1 MSNTI
6 VHILLLSDICA
17 NICQY
22 TELNIYKL
30 SPIKFQMNHNEIK
43 LFSPATVANVACGFD
58 VLGFCLDTVGDEM
71 VIRKVD
77 KKGIRITKI
86 EGFKLPFETELNV
99 AGVSAL
105 AMYQELQPD
114 CGFEIE
120 IKKNIKPGSGIGS
133 SAASAVGSV
142 YGINALLES
151 PLNKT
156 QLTRFAMKGEAFAS
170 GSEHA
175 DNIAPALFGGF
186 TLVKSVNPLEI
197 LQIPSP
203 DNLYVTIIH
212 PQIEIKTAISRAIL
226 PKNIALQDAVTQWAN
241 VGSFIHSL
249 HTSDYPL
256 MKRSLHDV
264 IIEPHRSKLIPHY
277 DEVKKQTLNVGA
289 LGTNISG
296 SGPSIFSLCEGIKT
310 ANQVKDVMRKIYSN
324 TGIDFDIHV
333 SKMNTQG
340 VKVL

>member
-1 MSNTI
+1 
-6 VHILLLSDICA
+6 
-17 NICQY
+17 
-22 TELNIYKL
+22 
-30 SPIKFQMNHNEIK
+30 MNKSEIK

-58 VLGFCLDTVGDEM
+58 VLGLCLDTIGDEM
-71 VIRKVD
+71 VVRKVD
-77 KKGIRITKI
+77 EKGVRITKI

-133 SAASAVGSV
+133 SAASAIGSV
-142 YGINALLES
+142 YGINALLGS

-156 QLTRFAMKGEAFAS
+156 QLTQFAIKGEALAS

-186 TLVKSVNPLEI
+186 TLVKSVNLLEI

-226 PKNIALQDAVTQWAN
+226 PKNVPLKAAINQWAN

-256 MKRSLHDV
+256 MQRSLHDV

-277 DEVKKQTLNVGA
+277 NEVKQQTLKVGA

-296 SGPSIFSLCEGIKT
+296 SGPSIFSLCKGIEN
-310 ANQVKDVMRKIYSN
+310 ANKVRDVMRNIYSN
-324 TGIDFDIHV
+324 TGIEFDVHV
-333 SKMNTQG
+333 SKINTQG
-340 VKVL
+340 VKIL

>member
-1 MSNTI
+1 MKKS
-6 VHILLLSDICA
+6 
-17 NICQY
+17 
-22 TELNIYKL
+22 EL
-30 SPIKFQMNHNEIK
+30 K

-58 VLGFCLDTVGDEM
+58 VLGLCLDTIGDEM
-71 VIRKVD
+71 VVRKVD
-77 KKGIRITKI
+77 KKGVRITKI

-142 YGINALLES
+142 YGINALLGS

-156 QLTRFAMKGEAFAS
+156 QLTQFAIKGEALAS

-186 TLVKSVNPLEI
+186 TLVKSVSPLEI

-226 PKNIALQDAVTQWAN
+226 PKNVPLEDAINQWAN

-256 MKRSLHDV
+256 MQRSFHDV
-264 IIEPHRSKLIPHY
+264 IIEPHRSKLIPY
-277 DEVKKQTLNVGA
+277 YNGVKQQTLNVGA

-296 SGPSIFSLCEGIKT
+296 SGPSIFSLCEGIEN
-310 ANQVKDVMRKIYSN
+310 ANKVRDVMRNIYSN
-324 TGIDFDIHV
+324 TGIEFDVHV
-333 SKMNTQG
+333 SKINTQG
-340 VKVL
+340 VKVI

>member
-1 MSNTI
+1 MKKS
-6 VHILLLSDICA
+6 
-17 NICQY
+17 
-22 TELNIYKL
+22 
-30 SPIKFQMNHNEIK
+30 EIK

-58 VLGFCLDTVGDEM
+58 VLGLCLDTIGDEM
-71 VIRKVD
+71 VVRKVD
-77 KKGIRITKI
+77 KKGVRITKI

-142 YGINALLES
+142 YGINALLGS

-156 QLTRFAMKGEAFAS
+156 QLTQFAIKGEALAS

-226 PKNIALQDAVTQWAN
+226 PKNVPLEDAINQWAN

-256 MKRSLHDV
+256 MQRSLHDV

-277 DEVKKQTLNVGA
+277 NEVKQQTLNAGA

-296 SGPSIFSLCEGIKT
+296 SGPSIFSLCKGIEN
-310 ANQVKDVMRKIYSN
+310 ANKVRGVMTNIYSN
-324 TGIDFDIHV
+324 TGIEFDVHV
-333 SKMNTQG
+333 SKINTQG
-340 VKVL
+340 VKVI